1 MRPYDVFNNVCPGG
15 LQPGKSSIFGD
26 TFVGVLPSGRRVEV
40 PHQRSE
46 SFMVGG
52 KVYTTM
58 STFSASASLK
68 YPEDKEAISQYWQ
81 PKRK

>member
-15 LQPGKSSIFGD
+15 LQLGKSSILGD

-52 KVYTTM
+52 KIWHSHYKFMRTGLT
-58 STFSASASLK
+58 L
-68 YPEDKEAISQYWQ
+68 YPQDKEVLLNYW
-81 PKRK
+81 K

>member
-1 MRPYDVFNNVCPGG
+1 MRPYDIFNKVCPGG
-15 LQPGKSSIFGD
+15 LQLGKSSILGD
-26 TFVGVLPSGRRVEV
+26 TFVGVLPSGRCVEI

-68 YPEDKEAISQYWQ
+68 YPEDKEVLLKHWQ
-81 PKRK
+81 PKHK